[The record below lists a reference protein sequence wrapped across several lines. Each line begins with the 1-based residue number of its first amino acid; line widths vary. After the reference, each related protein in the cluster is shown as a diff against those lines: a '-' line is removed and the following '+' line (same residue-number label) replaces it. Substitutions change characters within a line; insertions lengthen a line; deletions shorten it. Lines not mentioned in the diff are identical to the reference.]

1 MLMKKIR
8 ENSKKEKRLII
19 HLCAITEHERVDK
32 VKHSPLIFLFDFF
45 LRRGEGFQT
54 HVIAPHHYQ
63 PIE

>member
-32 VKHSPLIFLFDFF
+32 VKHSPLIFLFEFF
-45 LRRGEGFQT
+45 FSGEERAFT
-54 HVIAPHHYQ
+54 HT
-63 PIE
+63 